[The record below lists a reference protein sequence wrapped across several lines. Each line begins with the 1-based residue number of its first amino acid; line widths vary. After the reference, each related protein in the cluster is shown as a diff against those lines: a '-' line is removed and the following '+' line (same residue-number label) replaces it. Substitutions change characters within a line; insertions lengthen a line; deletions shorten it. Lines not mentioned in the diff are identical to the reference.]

1 MKKMFALFLAFCM
14 SFSFI
19 TVQANEDSNVMQ
31 IIVMQ
36 IIKEKEMALTIE
48 NYVQSHAQ
56 ELLNSAIKSRSSN
69 VDVTEIYDSQGNKGY
84 LKTYTIDTTNVVE
97 NDTDL
102 KFATALSVYQE
113 SSAESPD
120 QQHGIMGIAN
130 MGYTLDGNMRLLQH
144 AGGGYYKIDGDYR
157 VSSQL
162 LTFDNRDWLFGLVIV
177 NQYTQKKHSNEMSFS
192 HPTGFTTYT
201 DDTMTVTNRL
211 TVRHGTGDLMQVY
224 TFNVVCRV

>member
-19 TVQANEDSNVMQ
+19 TVQANEDSN
-31 IIVMQ
+31 VMQ

-144 AGGGYYKIDGDYR
+144 AEADIIK
-157 VSSQL
+157 
-162 LTFDNRDWLFGLVIV
+162 
-177 NQYTQKKHSNEMSFS
+177 
-192 HPTGFTTYT
+192 
-201 DDTMTVTNRL
+201 
-211 TVRHGTGDLMQVY
+211 LMEIIESLANY
-224 TFNVVCRV
+224 

>member
-1 MKKMFALFLAFCM
+1 
-14 SFSFI
+14 
-19 TVQANEDSNVMQ
+19 
-31 IIVMQ
+31 
-36 IIKEKEMALTIE
+36 
-48 NYVQSHAQ
+48 
-56 ELLNSAIKSRSSN
+56 
-69 VDVTEIYDSQGNKGY
+69 
-84 LKTYTIDTTNVVE
+84 
-97 NDTDL
+97 
-102 KFATALSVYQE
+102 
-113 SSAESPD
+113 
-120 QQHGIMGIAN
+120 MGIAN

-162 LTFDNRDWLFGLVIV
+162 LTFDNRDWLLGLVIV

-224 TFNVVCRV
+224 TFNVFCRV